1 MIDFGSVV
9 TPRMEVNIEHRIPPR
24 RISRFHAR

>member
-1 MIDFGSVV
+1 MIDFSSVV

-24 RISRFHAR
+24 RISRLSG